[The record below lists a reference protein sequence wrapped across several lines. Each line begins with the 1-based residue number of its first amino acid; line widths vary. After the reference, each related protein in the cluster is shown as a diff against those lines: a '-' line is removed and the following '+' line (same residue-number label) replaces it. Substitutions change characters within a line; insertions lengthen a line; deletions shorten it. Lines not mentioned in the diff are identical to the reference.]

1 MIDGDEYRK
10 VEKQTMPNN
19 DLTRDSYNP
28 SGLNS
33 DDWESFKFYDL
44 PEMELFW
51 LEPKKDDQNVPY
63 RKESPTTAMNTHT
76 RESMKFSRDVVVFQ
90 KI

>member
-1 MIDGDEYRK
+1 
-10 VEKQTMPNN
+10 MPKN

-28 SGLNS
+28 PGLNS

-51 LEPKKDDQNVPY
+51 LKTELNKQNVPY
-63 RKESPTTAMNTHT
+63 RKETDTTAMNTHT
-76 RESMKFSRDVVVFQ
+76 RESMTFERDVLVFQ

>member
-1 MIDGDEYRK
+1 MA
-10 VEKQTMPNN
+10 NN

-28 SGLNS
+28 PGLNS
-33 DDWESFKFYDL
+33 DDWESFKFNDL

-51 LEPKKDDQNVPY
+51 LTMDTNSNINVPY
-63 RKESPTTAMNTHT
+63 RKETETSAMNTRT
-76 RESMKFSRDVVVFQ
+76 RETKTFLQNTVVYQ